1 MRSNEGSATEL
12 VSYGY
17 RPAAILNYVTPRNE
31 GCLTD
36 ADSRGYASSA
46 TDDEHLEVSLKV
58 APDLTV
64 TQARF
69 RAVGNPALV
78 AAGSIVT
85 QLVQN
90 NSLKVAVSL
99 TPEDLDYA
107 LGRLPGVRRYATG
120 LAVTA
125 LRQAVLRVWEQRH
138 PVPRQIVA

>member
-1 MRSNEGSATEL
+1 MCSNEGSALEL
-12 VSYGY
+12 ASYGY
-17 RPAAILNYVTPRNE
+17 RPAAIINYVTPRNE
-31 GCLTD
+31 GTLKD
-36 ADSRGYASSA
+36 ADSRGYASSPA
-46 TDDEHLEVSLKV
+46 DDEHLELSLQV
-58 APDLTV
+58 DPDLTV
-64 TQARF
+64 TKARF

-107 LGRLPGVRRYATG
+107 LGRLPSVRRYATK

-125 LRQAVLRVWEQRH
+125 LRQAALRIWEQRQ
-138 PVPRQIVA
+138 PVPRQVVA